1 VELTTPKRVCQGAA
15 GLVLVAVLLTLAM
28 AAPVLRAPG
37 SRLFGW
43 EIVGRHPDPFI
54 VINQFEHP
62 RPVGLFTQ
70 PATDYAGAA
79 IAGVTGDGV
88 LAYNIVVLATFP
100 LAALFAYL
108 LAFHLTGSRQ
118 ASWLAGL
125 LYAFAPFHIAQ
136 SAYHPHGAQIQ
147 WLPLYLLALW
157 LCLEKA
163 GFQRLLLLA
172 LSLALVVLSNF
183 YYGFMAAALT
193 PFAVL
198 GFWLVQRGR
207 ARGRPGGLLRTVAT
221 LVGLAL
227 AGLAYVAAFA
237 PAVLDNREQLA
248 FPQSDLGLYGAHWT
262 SYLVPPVGHPLLAPW
277 VREFWWQRSFDGMLE
292 QQITIGLGLILLA
305 SVALVVYYLEGE
317 RTNELAAAPAL
328 VGIAAAAFLFSLAPA
343 SPEGLL
349 RPSEVLYGFLPMFRA
364 YARFG
369 LVVFLATA
377 ILASVGARWLV
388 HSRSQ
393 PRRIFGIGLLLLV
406 FLELLPFPPFRWR
419 DVLPTSAHR
428 FLNDRDKPVRVLDCA
443 PPVRIADQPVFLRFA
458 HQISRRRGIVDCGDP
473 DFPTKL
479 AHEGFT
485 HLLVRRQSPLGHWLA
500 ERPAPSGATP
510 TGHFDDALL
519 YELERPTQPTLYIE
533 FDRGFHW
540 REFLGDAT
548 YRWMKSGGALT
559 IVNPSV
565 EPVDLQLDLKLHAF
579 PDARTIRVEIDGA
592 ELAEVRVAT
601 EPQVYPLPEVSVS
614 PGRHTLTLNSDS
626 PAVVADSVLGN
637 GDLRELSVALWAWVA
652 N

>member
-1 VELTTPKRVCQGAA
+1 MELVTPTRGHQGAA
-15 GLVLVAVLLTLAM
+15 GLVLVAVFLTLAM

-37 SRLFGW
+37 SRLFGR

-70 PATDYAGAA
+70 PATDYLGAA
-79 IAGVTGDGV
+79 IATVTGDGV
-88 LAYNIVVLATFP
+88 LAYNVVVLATFP

-108 LAFHLTGSRQ
+108 LALRLTGSRQ

-136 SAYHPHGAQIQ
+136 SAYHPHGAQTQ

-157 LCLEKA
+157 LCLERA
-163 GFQRLLLLA
+163 GLRRLLLLV
-172 LSLALVVLSNF
+172 LSLALVALSNF
-183 YYGFMAAALT
+183 YYGLMAAALT

-207 ARGRPGGLLRTVAT
+207 TSGRPRGLLKTLAT
-221 LVGLAL
+221 LVGLGG
-227 AGLAYVAAFA
+227 AGLGYIAAFA

-248 FPQSDLGLYGAHWT
+248 FPRADLGLYGAHWE
-262 SYLVPPVGHPLLAPW
+262 SYLVPPVGHPLFAPW
-277 VREFWWQRSFDGMLE
+277 VREFWRQRPFDGMLE

-305 SVALVVYYLEGE
+305 SVTLVVYYLKGE
-317 RTNELAAAPAL
+317 RAKELAAAPAL
-328 VGIAAAAFLFSLAPA
+328 VLIAAVAFLFSLAPA
-343 SPEGLL
+343 GSGSLL
-349 RPSEVLYGFLPMFRA
+349 RPSEIIYGFLPMFRA

-377 ILASVGARWLV
+377 ILASVGATWLV
-388 HSRSQ
+388 RARSQ
-393 PRRIFGIGLLLLV
+393 PRRIFGIGLLVLV

-428 FLNDRDKPVRVLDCA
+428 FLNDQDKPARVLDCA
-443 PPVRIADQPVFLRFA
+443 PPVRMADHPVFLRFA
-458 HQISRRRGIVDCGDP
+458 HQISLRSGIADCGDP

-485 HLLVRRQSPLGHWLA
+485 HLLVRRQSPLGDWLV
-500 ERPAPSGATP
+500 ERPAPSGTTP
-510 TGHFDDALL
+510 VGQFDDALL
-519 YELERPTQPTLYIE
+519 YELKTPTQPTLYIE
-533 FDRGFHW
+533 FVSGFHW
-540 REFLGDAT
+540 REFLGDTT
-548 YRWMKSGGALT
+548 YRWMRSGGALT
-559 IVNPSV
+559 IVNPSAETV
-565 EPVDLQLDLKLHAF
+565 ELQLDLKLHAF
-579 PDARTIRVEIDGA
+579 PDARTVLVEIDGA
-592 ELAEVRVAT
+592 ELAEVRVTT
-601 EPQVYPLPEVSVS
+601 EPEVYPLPEVSVP
-614 PGRHTLTLNSDS
+614 PGRHTLTFKSDS

-637 GDLRELSVALWAWVA
+637 GDLRELSVALWGWAA